1 MLPLV
6 CLALLFAGCSES
18 TDKADKVTRLS
29 ETPIPPGTTVG
40 DIADAFS
47 PEVVPVQGIA
57 LIGGLKGTG
66 SAECPARVRNYLTQ
80 YILKQAP
87 KENVNKLI
95 NSKDTAVVIVESLMP
110 TSVTKNE
117 RFDVSV
123 RPIEGTQTTS
133 LAGGQLLGTELR
145 AAGAFGLTAKV
156 LARAAGAV

>member
-1 MLPLV
+1 MRNFQFSVLRMLPLV

-18 TDKADKVTRLS
+18 TDKADKVTRPS

-57 LIGGLKGTG
+57 LIGGLKGAG
-66 SAECPARVRNYLTQ
+66 SVECPAQLRNYLTQ

-95 NSKDTAVVIVESLMP
+95 NSAS
-110 TSVTKNE
+110 
-117 RFDVSV
+117 R
-123 RPIEGTQTTS
+123 
-133 LAGGQLLGTELR
+133 
-145 AAGAFGLTAKV
+145 
-156 LARAAGAV
+156 